1 MRIAIVTCLMTLL
14 SSVAGA
20 AVQNSASPPRNI
32 LQAGSLRPFAISSDG
47 RWLAATSG
55 GFATSPEI
63 SIIDL
68 VAGRKVRSYPVE
80 RVIRGVF
87 SPDSRFLAVSE
98 GRRGI
103 VIIDIESHERSATLE
118 VDSAGHVAFV
128 DATTIAVST
137 RDRTVEFWNFATK
150 QKNPESIALR
160 SNATA
165 MACSPDGS
173 TIAVACLESDPKP
186 DSGLE
191 RGPAYIRVWEIAG
204 LRELTPLAGHTNEI
218 RTMAFHPRGR
228 QLASAG
234 FEKTVRIW
242 DLETSKQAK
251 VLSGHEQFVNA
262 VAFTPNGAE
271 LLSISLG
278 IRVSDSPSGHKF
290 EQYRWTV
297 ATGQLKQSLAGP
309 EHVETVVDPQ
319 GRFIARHVDG
329 RIEVARTSDDRK
341 ASMKMDPLDSC
352 YFVAFAP
359 SGRNLVVSTS
369 SSGVHLWDLQNGRR
383 IRSFD
388 NKGFGPAFVSPDG
401 TRALIGGFASKVIVL
416 DTGEERVT
424 GMPPADF
431 ELTNDPAIGSQLAG
445 NGTIAVSPDGKTAAF
460 TTTKTGAVVLKDLA
474 TGADRLVV
482 EGRDVVGS
490 AIAFSPDGTSIALGT
505 IPADQY
511 PRMSRRT
518 TADGVLLDVK
528 CDVAIWD
535 AATGH
540 EMRVLGRHTGK
551 ISAVAFSPDGKLV
564 ASASHDQT
572 AKVWELATGR
582 LVLSLA
588 TKVAGFNSV
597 VFSPD
602 GSMLATCA
610 NDTIQLWAVSTGR
623 LLHSLDGHTAVVSS
637 VAFHPDGK
645 LLASSSSDGT
655 VALWDV
661 SSGERAATLS
671 SVSNGVDWVVQTPD
685 GLFDGTPGGWSK
697 IVWRFS
703 NRTDDVAPVE
713 AYFSDFFSPGLLAD
727 VIAGKRPKAESKIA
741 SKDRRLPKVRLSIDV
756 ATTAPNPTARSVD
769 LRIDVENATGQEEQ
783 DGAAGARDV
792 RLFRNGTLVKA
803 WRGPVI
809 ESGRRSTVLRT
820 RAPIVEGEN
829 RFVAYAFNRDNV
841 KSEDASATIVGPP
854 ELARKG
860 VAYILA
866 IGVSRYANTAF
877 DLKFAAS
884 DAVAFGNALRENL
897 AGLDEYGSVEL
908 VSVLDGEA
916 TKTRILAELTRLGAT
931 AKQPIRPEDAV
942 IVFFAGHGLARGD
955 RYYLVPH
962 DLGYAG
968 MREAFGPEHER
979 RVFDHSISDRELE
992 SAFEDI
998 HAGRIVFVIDACYS
1012 GKALDADETRLGPM
1026 NSRGLAQLAY
1036 EKGMFVL
1043 TASQSRQLALES
1055 STIRHGFLTYALIE
1069 EGLRTAAA
1077 DTAPTDGNLE
1087 VREWFGFAEQRV
1099 PQLVSRAVGFE
1110 RDIEHSSPAEASTQR
1125 PRLFYR
1131 VDLAGSAWI
1140 MKAFG
1145 PGAAPTSP
1153 E

>member
-1 MRIAIVTCLMTLL
+1 MRIAIVLCLMALL
-14 SSVAGA
+14 SPDVGA
-20 AVQNSASPPRNI
+20 AIQNSSSSPRNI

-55 GFATSPEI
+55 GFVTSPEI

-68 VAGRKVRSYPVE
+68 VAGRKVRTYPVE
-80 RVIRGVF
+80 RVIGGVF

-98 GRRGI
+98 GRHGI
-103 VIIDIESHERSATLE
+103 AIIDIERNARSASLE
-118 VDSAGHVAFV
+118 IASAGHIAFV

-137 RDRTVEFWNFATK
+137 REKTVEFWNIATN
-150 QKNPESIALR
+150 QKSPESIALR

-165 MACSPDGS
+165 IACSLDGS

-191 RGPAYIRVWEIAG
+191 RGPATIRVWAIAG
-204 LRELTPLAGHTNEI
+204 LRELTSLAGHTNEI

-228 QLASAG
+228 QLAAAG
-234 FEKTVRIW
+234 FEKTIRIW
-242 DLETSKQAK
+242 DLETSKQVK

-309 EHVETVVDPQ
+309 EHVDTVVDPQ

-329 RIEVARTSDDRK
+329 RIEVARSTDDRK
-341 ASMKMDPLDSC
+341 ASMKMDQLDGC
-352 YFVAFAP
+352 FFVAFAP
-359 SGRNLVVSTS
+359 SGRNLVVNTS
-369 SSGVHLWDLQNGRR
+369 SSGAQLWDLQNGRR
-383 IRSFD
+383 IRSFES
-388 NKGFGPAFVSPDG
+388 KGVGPAFVSPDG
-401 TRALIGGFASKVIVL
+401 SRALIGGMTSKVVVL
-416 DTGEERVT
+416 DSGEEQVT
-424 GMPPADF
+424 GLPGAAF
-431 ELTNDPAIGSQLAG
+431 EFMTDPATGSQLAG
-445 NGTIAVSPDGKTAAF
+445 NGTIAVGPDGTTAAF
-460 TTTKTGAVVLKDLA
+460 TATKTGAVVLKDLA

-505 IPADQY
+505 IPADQS
-511 PRMSRRT
+511 SRRMRKT

-528 CDVAIWD
+528 CEVAIWD
-535 AATGH
+535 AATGR
-540 EMRVLGRHTGK
+540 EIRVLGRHTDK
-551 ISAVAFSPDGKLV
+551 VSAVAFSPDGKLV

-588 TKVAGFNSV
+588 TRVAGFNSV

-602 GSMLATCA
+602 GSTLATCA
-610 NDTIQLWAVSTGR
+610 NNTIQLWAVSTGR

-637 VAFHPDGK
+637 VAFHPGGK
-645 LLASSSSDGT
+645 FLASSSPDGT

-661 SSGERAATLS
+661 SGGERVATIS

-703 NRTDDVAPVE
+703 DRTDDVAPVE

-727 VIAGKRPKAESKIA
+727 IFAGKRPKAASTIA
-741 SKDRRLPKVRLSIDV
+741 SKDRRLPKVRLSVDV
-756 ATTAPNPTARSVD
+756 ATTAPSPTARSVD
-769 LRIDVENATGQEEQ
+769 LRIDVENATGQ
-783 DGAAGARDV
+783 DDPAGAPGARDV
-792 RLFRNGTLVKA
+792 RLFHNGTLVKA
-803 WRGPVI
+803 WRGEVI
-809 ESGRRSTVLRT
+809 EPGRPSTVLRT

-841 KSEDASATIVGPP
+841 KSEDATAVIVGPP
-854 ELARKG
+854 DLARKG
-860 VAYILA
+860 TAYILT

-877 DLKFAAS
+877 DLRYAAS
-884 DAVAFGNALRENL
+884 DAVAFGNALRDNL
-897 AGLDEYGSVEL
+897 EGLDEYGSVEL
-908 VSVLDGEA
+908 VPLLDRDA
-916 TKTRILAELTRLGAT
+916 TRTRILAELTRLGAS
-931 AKQPIRPEDAV
+931 AKLSIRPEDAV
-942 IVFFAGHGLARGD
+942 IVFFAGHGLASGD
-955 RYYLVPH
+955 RYFLVPH
-962 DLGYAG
+962 DLGYNG
-968 MREAFGPEHER
+968 TREAFGPGHER

-992 SAFEDI
+992 LALENI
-998 HAGRIVFVIDACYS
+998 HAGRIVLVIDACYS
-1012 GKALDADETRLGPM
+1012 GKALDANETRLGPM

-1043 TASQSRQLALES
+1043 TASQAREQALES

-1069 EGLRTAAA
+1069 EGLKTAAA
-1077 DTAPTDGNLE
+1077 DTAPTDGKLE
-1087 VREWFGFAEQRV
+1087 VREWFGFAERRV
-1099 PQLVSRAVGFE
+1099 PQLVSGSVGAE

-1140 MKAFG
+1140 MTTFG
-1145 PGAAPTSP
+1145 ARAAPTQP
-1153 E
+1153 D